1 VTENSQ
7 PGEPR
12 RNQPPYFD
20 PTEAARS
27 FSAGAFVLA
36 GFSFAAIVLLVNL
49 EASQP
54 ATVQYERPVGAL
66 VTAFIGCV
74 VSAFLMA
81 VLVGQTESRSSTG
94 ASQPKPSPDPPAAPD
109 PAAAPGAP
117 APTPRSGASSR
128 ARKFWLALLASV
140 SLSSAC
146 LMALWG
152 ITDLIGEVFSKS
164 DDLLVGVKVV
174 FVVAG
179 LITVCFVSN
188 TGVDLLRVVNAER
201 RIARALWAQPAA
213 IVAGAVIA
221 LVAHASEKTPIYAV
235 AGGELLALL
244 LAVGVA
250 LWLAT
255 FGRPEDW
262 EAPIAEAVT
271 WLLAAFPTLFF
282 TFLFFMLR

>member
-1 VTENSQ
+1 MTEKSQ
-7 PGEPR
+7 PGEQK

-20 PTEAARS
+20 PIEAARS

-36 GFSFAAIVLLVNL
+36 GFSFAAIVLIVNL

-81 VLVGQTESRSSTG
+81 VLVGQTESHSPPR
-94 ASQPKPSPDPPAAPD
+94 AS
-109 PAAAPGAP
+109 
-117 APTPRSGASSR
+117 ASSR
-128 ARKFWLALLASV
+128 SRKFWLALLASV

-152 ITDLIGEVFSKS
+152 VTDLIGAVFAES
-164 DDLLVGVKVV
+164 DDLLVGVKAV

-188 TGVDLLRVVNAER
+188 TGVDLLRVVGAER
-201 RIARALWAQPAA
+201 RIPRALKAQPAA
-213 IVAGAVIA
+213 IVAGGIVA
-221 LVAHASEKTPIYAV
+221 LGTGVSEKTPVYVV
-235 AGGELLALL
+235 AGCELVALVF
-244 LAVGVA
+244 AVGVA

-262 EAPIAEAVT
+262 GAKYAEAVT

>member
-1 VTENSQ
+1 VSEKSQ
-7 PGEPR
+7 PGEQEA
-12 RNQPPYFD
+12 NQPPYFD

-36 GFSFAAIVLLVNL
+36 GFSFAAIVLIVNL
-49 EASQP
+49 EASEP

-66 VTAFIGCV
+66 VTAFLGCV

-81 VLVGQTESRSSTG
+81 VLVGQTKSHAPAGT
-94 ASQPKPSPDPPAAPD
+94 SQPKPSTDPPAGPDPPA
-109 PAAAPGAP
+109 P
-117 APTPRSGASSR
+117 APRASVSSR
-128 ARKFWLALLASV
+128 NRKFWLAFLASV

-152 ITDLIGEVFSKS
+152 VSDLIGAVFAES

-188 TGVDLLRVVNAER
+188 TGVDLLRVVKAER
-201 RIARALWAQPAA
+201 RIPRALWAQPAA
-213 IVAGAVIA
+213 MFAGGVVALGIGVSETTPVYVVAGCELAA
-221 LVAHASEKTPIYAV
+221 LVC
-235 AGGELLALL
+235 
-244 LAVGVA
+244 AVGVA

-262 EAPIAEAVT
+262 DAKVAEAVT

>member
-1 VTENSQ
+1 MTENSQ
-7 PGEPR
+7 PGEPKK
-12 RNQPPYFD
+12 NQPPYFD

-36 GFSFAAIVLLVNL
+36 GFSFAAIVLIVNL

-54 ATVQYERPVGAL
+54 TTVQYERPVGAL

-81 VLVGQTESRSSTG
+81 VLVGQTESPSPPR
-94 ASQPKPSPDPPAAPD
+94 ASQPKPSTDSPAAPGS
-109 PAAAPGAP
+109 PALRA
-117 APTPRSGASSR
+117 GASSR
-128 ARKFWLALLASV
+128 SRKFWLALLASV

-152 ITDLIGEVFSKS
+152 VTDLIGEVFANS

-213 IVAGAVIA
+213 IFVGAGIA
-221 LVAHASEKTPIYAV
+221 LVTHPSEKTPVYAV
-235 AGGELLALL
+235 AAGELLALL

-262 EAPIAEAVT
+262 EANIAEAVT
-271 WLLAAFPTLFF
+271 WLLAALPTLFF
-282 TFLFFMLR
+282 TLLFFMLR